1 MRYFSGWFALT
12 LLAAPILYAHA
23 AEVRGTVTFEG
34 LPVPGASITASRD
47 GKTITAVTDASGVYT
62 FPDLNNGTWMVS
74 VRMFGF
80 ATVHEQIDVRSDS
93 PPHRWELS
101 LLSLSEL
108 EKYMHIAPP
117 APQLATEPTPPLDV
131 YSASPTGGASRHRD
145 NADDAF
151 GSAPGLLVNGSV
163 SNGAASTSR
172 LPGSFGNNRSGGH
185 GPYDFSL
192 VAQEQ
197 NSALD
202 ARSYSLA
209 GDERAKPSYN
219 NFTGAAT
226 LGGPLRIP
234 RLRWNGPYFFAQYTW
249 HRVSTA
255 ATTSALVPNAAERA
269 GDLSKL
275 TTATGQPFVIYDPA
289 TGQPYAN
296 NRVPVTPQAQALL
309 NLYPLPNVAGN
320 RRYNFQLPLLSSSHI
335 DAGNLRMNKSLDT
348 RDQLRGYFNFSS
360 TRTSRNN
367 LFGFLDTERILGNN
381 GDIDWLHSFNQSLR
395 LDLLYDFSRLA
406 TTDIPYWQ
414 GRSDFSGGAGIQG
427 NSRAPV
433 DWGPPTLSFSGGSGT
448 AMLTDGVSAH
458 NRNETNRVSVS
469 VAWDYAGHNLAFGF
483 DFRRQEFNYL
493 AQSNPRGTFTF
504 TGTATSKSSVPGS
517 GSDLADFLIGVP
529 DASAISFGNAD
540 KYLRQ
545 SVYNAYVNDD
555 WRLSPGLTV
564 NAGIR
569 WEFGAPM
576 TELKNRLANL
586 DLRKDFTA
594 AAPVLASAPTGAV
607 TGQRYPDSLLR
618 PYRLGL
624 EPRIGFAWHPDIGTS
639 LVFRGGYGTNY
650 DTSVYPSLYLQLA
663 QQSPL
668 SKSLSIQNSTVCPL
682 TLASAFNPCAL
693 TTQNTFAVDPNL
705 KIGSLQTWNLEMQSD
720 LPWSLQWSAS
730 YLGNKGTHGIQK
742 SYPNSYAPGAGNPC
756 PSCPVGFAYIS
767 SEGSSTREAG
777 QFELRRRLH
786 NGLAASVAYTFAK
799 SIDNDAVL
807 GGQNGGSATVPAAQ
821 NWRDLA
827 AERSLSS
834 NDQRHLLTA
843 SAQYT
848 TGMGIGGGSLVDG
861 WRGALY
867 KEWTALLTISAGSG
881 LPVTPYTAAL
891 LGGTGAQGSIRP
903 NLTGV
908 SIYAAPPGLA
918 LNPAA
923 FAAPSS
929 GQFGDARRNSIT
941 GPSQFSMDL
950 AMRRTFRLQDHW
962 NLDLQIKANNILNHV
977 SFGSYV
983 ANIQSTQFGLPTSPN
998 NMRTLQITA
1007 RLRY

>member
-1 MRYFSGWFALT
+1 MRSFSLWLALT
-12 LLAAPILYAHA
+12 LLAAPSLQAHA
-23 AEVRGTVTFEG
+23 ADARGTVAFKG
-34 LPVPGASITASRD
+34 LPVPGASVTVSRD
-47 GKTITAVTDASGVYT
+47 GKTVTVITDASGAYT
-62 FPDLNNGTWMVS
+62 FADLKDGSWTVS
-74 VRMFGF
+74 IEMFGF
-80 ATVHEQIDVRSDS
+80 TTVHEQIDVRSDS
-93 PPHRWELS
+93 APHHWDLS
-101 LLSLSEL
+101 LLTLSEL
-108 EKYMHIAPP
+108 EKRVHIAPS
-117 APQLATEPTPPLDV
+117 ASQLATQPTPPAGD
-131 YSASPTGGASRHRD
+131 SPLSGASRHS
-145 NADDAF
+145 DDAGGDI
-151 GSAPGLLVNGSV
+151 GSESGLLMNGSV
-163 SNGAASTSR
+163 SNAATSTLR

-185 GPYDFSL
+185 GLYDFSL

-197 NSALD
+197 SSAFD

-209 GDERAKPSYN
+209 GNEGAKPSYN

-234 RLRWNGPYFFAQYTW
+234 QLLRDGPYVFAQYTW

-255 ATTSALVPNAAERA
+255 TTMSALVPNAEERT
-269 GDLSKL
+269 GDLSSQ
-275 TTATGQPFVIYDPA
+275 TTATGQPLVIYDPA

-296 NRVPVTPQAQALL
+296 NKVPIAPQALALL
-309 NLYPLPNVAGN
+309 NLYPLPNVAAN

-335 DAGNLRMNKSLDT
+335 DAGNLRMDKSLGT
-348 RDQLRGYFNFSS
+348 KDQLSGYFNFSS
-360 TRTSRNN
+360 TRTSKND
-367 LFGFLDTERILGNN
+367 LFGFMDAERILGHNSN
-381 GDIDWLHSFNQSLR
+381 IDWLHSFNQSLR
-395 LDLLYDFSRLA
+395 LDLVYDFSRLA
-406 TTDIPYWQ
+406 TTDIPFWQ
-414 GRSDFSGGAGIQG
+414 NRADFSGDAGIQG

-433 DWGPPTLSFSGGSGT
+433 DWGPPTLSFSGGSGIV
-448 AMLTDGVSAH
+448 ALTDGNSAH
-458 NRNETNRVSVS
+458 NRNETNKVSVS
-469 VAWDYAGHNLAFGF
+469 LAWDHSGHNLAFGF

-504 TGTATSKSSVPGS
+504 TGTVTGKSNDPVS

-555 WRLSPGLTV
+555 WRLRPGLTV

-576 TELKNRLANL
+576 TELRNRLVNL
-586 DLRKDFTA
+586 DLSNDFTA
-594 AAPVLASAPTGAV
+594 AAPVLANTPTGTV
-607 TGQRYPDSLLR
+607 TGQHYPDSLLY

-624 EPRIGFAWHPDIGTS
+624 EPRFGFAWHPNTGSS
-639 LVFRGGYGTNY
+639 LIVRGGYGVNY

-668 SKSLSIQNSTVCPL
+668 SKSLNVQNSTACPL
-682 TLASAFNPCAL
+682 TLASAFNPCAT
-693 TTQNTFAVDPNL
+693 TTQNTFAVDPDL
-705 KIGSLQTWNLEMQSD
+705 KIGNIQTWTLGVQRD

-730 YLGNKGTHGIQK
+730 YLGNKGTHGMQK
-742 SYPNSYAPGAGNPC
+742 SYPNSYAPDASSPC

-767 SEGSSTREAG
+767 SGGNSTREAG
-777 QFELRRRLH
+777 QFQLRRRLH
-786 NGLAASVAYTFAK
+786 NGFAASVAYTFAK

-807 GGQNGGSATVPAAQ
+807 GGQNGGSATLPAAQ
-821 NWRDLA
+821 NWRDLVG
-827 AERSLSS
+827 ERGLSS
-834 NDQRHLLTA
+834 NDQRHLLIA

-861 WRGALY
+861 WRGVLY
-867 KEWTALLTISAGSG
+867 KEWTTLLSISTGSG

-891 LGGTGAQGSIRP
+891 LGGTGAQGSVRP

-908 SIYAAPPGLA
+908 SVYAAPAGLA

-923 FAAPSS
+923 FATPPS
-929 GQFGDARRNSIT
+929 GQFGNARRNSIT
-941 GPSQFSMDL
+941 GPSQFSMDF
-950 AMRRTFRLQDHW
+950 AMSRTFRLHDHW
-962 NLDLQIKANNILNHV
+962 NLDLQIKANNVLNHV
-977 SFGSYV
+977 AFGSYV

-998 NMRTLQITA
+998 NMRTLQMTA